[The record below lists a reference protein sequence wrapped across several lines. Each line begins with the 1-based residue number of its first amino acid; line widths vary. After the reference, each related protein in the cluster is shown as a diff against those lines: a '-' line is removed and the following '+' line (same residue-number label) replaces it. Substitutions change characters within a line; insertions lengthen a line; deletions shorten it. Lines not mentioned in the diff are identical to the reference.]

1 MAKAAKK
8 IVNDPRKVV
17 AEMIEGLV
25 LANDGRIAKLPGHAA
40 IVRTDIPE
48 AKVALL
54 IGGGSGH
61 EPMFHGFVGKNM
73 GDGAACGQVFAA
85 PSPDII
91 YEAAKAVHRGKGVLF
106 LYGNYA
112 GDNMNFDMA
121 AEMLEEDGIEVRTVR
136 VCDDVAAAPPERAHD
151 RRGIAGDLLMIK
163 IAGGAAAQLDSL
175 AEVERVARK
184 AAANVRSIGVA
195 VSAGSIPE
203 TGKPTFELADDE
215 IEIGMGAHGEA
226 GVARRKLAPADEV
239 ADQLMNKI
247 LTDLPFR
254 RGDEVALLINNLGA
268 TTMMEML
275 IVNRRIRQVLDHQ
288 GIRVHRTDVGTWLTV
303 QEMAGFSVT
312 LMKLDDEL
320 KHYLDLPA
328 DSLGYSRM

>member
-8 IVNDPRKVV
+8 IINDPKNVV
-17 AEMIEGLV
+17 EEMLEGLV
-25 LANDGRIAKLPGHAA
+25 LANDGRVVRVPGYAA
-40 IVRTDIPE
+40 IVRTDLPE
-48 AKVALL
+48 SKVALL

-61 EPMFHGFVGKNM
+61 EPLFHGFVGRNM

-91 YEAAKAVHRGKGVLF
+91 CAAAKAVNRGRGILF

-121 AEMLEEDGIEVRTVR
+121 AELLADDGIEVRTVR
-136 VCDDVAAAPPERAHD
+136 VCDDVAAAPPERMHD

-163 IAGGAAAQLDSL
+163 VAGGAAAELDTL
-175 AEVERVARK
+175 EEVERVARK
-184 AAANVRSIGVA
+184 AAANVRSMAVA
-195 VSAGSIPE
+195 VSPGSIPQ

-215 IEIGMGAHGEA
+215 IEVGMGAHGEA
-226 GVARRKLAPADEV
+226 GISRQKLAPADTV
-239 ADQLMNKI
+239 ADQMMEKI
-247 LTDLPFR
+247 LADLPFA
-254 RGDEVALLINNLGA
+254 RGDEVAVLINNLGA

-275 IVNRRIRQVLDHQ
+275 IVNRRVRRILEER
-288 GIRVHRTDVGTWLTV
+288 GIGVHRTDVGTFVTT

-312 LMKLDDEL
+312 LLKLDAEL